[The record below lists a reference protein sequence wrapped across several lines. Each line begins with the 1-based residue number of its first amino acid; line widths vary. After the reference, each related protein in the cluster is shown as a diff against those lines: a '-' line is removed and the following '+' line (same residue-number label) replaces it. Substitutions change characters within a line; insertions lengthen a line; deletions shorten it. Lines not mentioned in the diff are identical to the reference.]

1 VRPVLRGKFNLD
13 ARVRAAEEKAEARA
27 RAEGR

>member
-1 VRPVLRGKFNLD
+1 VLRKKFNLD

-27 RAEGR
+27 RAEGRQL